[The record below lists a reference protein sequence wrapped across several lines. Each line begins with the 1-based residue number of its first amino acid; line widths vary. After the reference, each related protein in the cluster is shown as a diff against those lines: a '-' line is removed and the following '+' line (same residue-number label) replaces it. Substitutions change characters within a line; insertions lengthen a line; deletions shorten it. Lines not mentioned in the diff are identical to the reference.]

1 MALMTNDKRNEFN
14 FDTIALHEG
23 HTVDP
28 TTRSRAVPLY
38 QTTSYVFDST
48 EQAADLF
55 KLNREGYIYSRN
67 ANPTLDV
74 FEKRLASLEG
84 GVGAFAVASGQA
96 AITVAL
102 LTIAKA
108 GDEIVSTNAL
118 YGGTYTLFAKTF
130 ARFGVTVRFVDGA
143 DLTAVENA
151 INEKTKAVYTETIG
165 NPSLQIADIEG
176 LSRIA
181 HNHGVPLVV
190 DNTFTTPYLEKPID
204 FGADIVVHSTTK
216 FIGGHGTSIGG
227 AIVDAGKFN
236 WANGKFPEFTEINPS
251 LNYRSFI
258 EVAKE
263 KAYITKAR
271 FELGHDLGTSL
282 SPFNG
287 WLFIQGLESLPVR
300 VKQHVA
306 NAQKV
311 AEYLAKHQ
319 QVVWVNYPTLEG
331 DSQNELAQ
339 KYLPKGVGSI
349 FSFGI
354 KGGIESA
361 KTFINSVQLL
371 SHVANVGDSKTLV
384 IHPASTSHSRLSPE
398 EQLSSGVLP
407 ELVRISVGL
416 EDIEDLLADIDQAL
430 KKASQTVQI
439 V

>member
-1 MALMTNDKRNEFN
+1 MTIENRNTFN

-23 HTVDP
+23 QWVDP
-28 TTRSRAVPLY
+28 ITRSRAVPLY
-38 QTTSYVFDST
+38 QTTSYVFDDT
-48 EQAADLF
+48 EHAANLF
-55 KLNREGYIYSRN
+55 KLNGEGYIYSRN
-67 ANPTLDV
+67 GNPTNDV
-74 FEKRLASLEG
+74 FEKRLAALEG
-84 GVGAFAVASGQA
+84 GVGAFAVSSGQA

-118 YGGTYTLFAKTF
+118 YGGTYSLFAKTF
-130 ARFGVTVRFVDGA
+130 QRFGVTVRFVDGA
-143 DLTAVENA
+143 DLSQVEQA

-165 NPSLQIADIEG
+165 NPSLQIADIEA
-176 LSRIA
+176 LSELA
-181 HNHGVPLVV
+181 HKHDIPLVV
-190 DNTFTTPYLEKPID
+190 DNTFTTPYLLKPID
-204 FGADIVVHSTTK
+204 FGADIVIHSTTK

-236 WANGKFPEFTEINPS
+236 WANGKFLEFTEKVPN
-251 LNYRSFI
+251 LDDRSFI
-258 EVAKE
+258 ELAHEQAFIV
-263 KAYITKAR
+263 KAR
-271 FELGHDLGTSL
+271 FELGHDLGTTL
-282 SPFNG
+282 SPFNA

-311 AEYLAKHQ
+311 AEYLAQHKD
-319 QVVWVNYPTLEG
+319 VAWVNYPTLEG
-331 DSQNELAQ
+331 DPQQKLAA
-339 KYLPKGVGSI
+339 KYLPKGAGSI

-354 KGGIESA
+354 KGGLEAA

-398 EQLSSGVLP
+398 EQISSGVFP

-416 EDIEDLLADIDQAL
+416 EDIDDILADLNQAL
-430 KKASQTVQI
+430 QKASQTVQHI
-439 V
+439 K